1 MSATEPQSDAF
12 PPGPQAG
19 GPAASGGTEAP
30 PPEAAGGA
38 PPPAPAEPLAE
49 LNDRW
54 LRARAELENVRRSA
68 RQDVDA
74 ARRYGAAPAFAALL
88 GVLDNLQRAL
98 AAPPAG
104 TPEDLLQGL
113 RFIEQQFAAVLA
125 EQGVTAVR
133 AEPGQPLDPRSHEA
147 LMEEDAADLPPGA
160 IVRVAL
166 AGYRLH
172 DRLLRPAQV
181 VVARAPQPAAD
192 AGS

>member
-1 MSATEPQSDAF
+1 MPATEPLSDAS
-12 PPGPQAG
+12 PPDPH
-19 GPAASGGTEAP
+19 
-30 PPEAAGGA
+30 AGGA
-38 PPPAPAEPLAE
+38 GAPPAESAGGAAPPATPPAEQLAE

-68 RQDVDA
+68 RQDVDT

-125 EQGVTAVR
+125 EQGVAAVR
-133 AEPGQPLDPRSHEA
+133 AEPGQPLDPRHHEA
-147 LMEEDAADLPPGA
+147 LMEEDSADLPPGA

-192 AGS
+192 AGA